1 MSMMTNKSVNYRL
14 SEAVSQVCGRGRGRG
29 CIASVFSAG
38 ILAVPT
44 ALAQQAETKQLEA
57 VVVSASRM
65 EQRRFDAP
73 AAIDAV
79 QVDPFRAASP
89 LVNLS
94 ELTGA
99 IPGLQVRDRQNF
111 AQDLQVS
118 VRGFGTRS
126 TFGVRG
132 VRILVDGIPATMP
145 DGQGQAATASLTSA
159 RQIEVL
165 RGPMAQLY
173 GNAAGGVLQVFTK
186 NPPMGSEP
194 AFVGLSAGA
203 GSDDQRQ
210 LGASVGGGTDTVG
223 ALLDVNRFSTDGYR
237 DHSAA
242 RRTQINGKLVARP
255 SSDTTVTALYNKFD
269 QPKAQDP
276 LGLTHSDFERNPR
289 QVVPAAIT
297 FDTRK
302 SIEQQQAGVVVD
314 HRLSAGDTLN
324 ARIYAGQRKINQTLA
339 FSGAAPTSAGGVVDL
354 DRDYDGIGLSWTHK
368 TQANGMP
375 LNWTLGFEADDQK
388 ERRRGFVNNNG
399 ATGALRRDEDDG
411 ARNVDVFAQADWT
424 FDPQWQLIAGV
435 RASRVRLSVEDHFI
449 TAASPDDSGSVRFN
463 NTSPIVGL
471 VWHASE
477 TMNVYANLG
486 RGFET
491 PTLAESAYRAGDAT
505 GPNLSL
511 RPSKSTQAEIGMKM
525 KSGRHALE
533 LAVFDTRSNDE
544 IVPSQVINGRSVFQ
558 NVDKVERRG
567 AEASW
572 HASWG
577 QFGTRLGYT
586 WLDAQFRQ
594 GFSNAQGARIAAGNR
609 LPGAPEHSLFTE
621 VEYKPTDA
629 LTTALEMRVESKA
642 YVDDINSDAAPGYAV
657 LNLRSAYEFRVG
669 SARMNLFGRID
680 NLLDKNYAG
689 SVIVNDGNGRFFE
702 PAAGRRF
709 FVGLR
714 TMF

>member
-1 MSMMTNKSVNYRL
+1 M
-14 SEAVSQVCGRGRGRG
+14 VS
-29 CIASVFSAG
+29 AFSAS
-38 ILAVPT
+38 AMVVPM
-44 ALAQQAETKQLEA
+44 ALAQQQVEMKQLEP
-57 VVVSASRM
+57 VVVSASRT
-65 EQRRFDAP
+65 EQSRFDAP

-94 ELTGA
+94 ELTGGV
-99 IPGLQVRDRQNF
+99 PGLQVRDRQNF

-159 RQIEVL
+159 SRIEVL
-165 RGPMAQLY
+165 RGPLAQMY
-173 GNAAGGVLQVFTK
+173 GNAAGGVVQVFTK
-186 NPPMGSEP
+186 DPPLAP
-194 AFVGLSAGA
+194 QPPFAALSVGA

-210 LGASVGGGTDTVG
+210 LGASVGGGTETLG
-223 ALLDVNRFSTDGYR
+223 ALLDVSRYSTDGYR

-242 RRTQINGKLVARP
+242 RRTQINAKVVARP
-255 SSDTTVTALYNKFD
+255 SSDTTVTAIANRFD

-276 LGLTHSDFERNPR
+276 LGLTRADFEANPR

-302 SIEQQQAGVVVD
+302 SVEQQQAGVVID
-314 HRLSAGDTLN
+314 HRLSASDSLN
-324 ARIYAGQRKINQTLA
+324 GRIYAGQRQVFQTLA
-339 FSGAAPTSAGGVVDL
+339 FSGAAPTASGGVVDL
-354 DRDYDGIGLSWTHK
+354 DRDYGGVGLNWTRK
-368 TQANGMP
+368 MRANGMP
-375 LNWTLGFEADDQK
+375 LNWTVGFEADNQK

-399 ATGALRRDEDDG
+399 TPGALRRDEDDG
-411 ARNVDVFAQADWT
+411 ARNVDVFGQVEWT
-424 FDPQWQLIAGV
+424 FDPQWRLIAGL
-435 RASRVRLSVEDHFI
+435 RASRVRLTFDDHYL
-449 TAASPDDSGSVRFN
+449 TAASPDDSGSVSYR
-463 NTSPIVGL
+463 NTSPVVGL

-477 TMNVYANLG
+477 AVNVYANLG

-491 PTLAESAYRAGDAT
+491 PTLAESAYRAGAT

-511 RPSKSTQAEIGMKM
+511 RPSKSTQAEVGMKM
-525 KSGRHALE
+525 KRGSHELD
-533 LAVFDTRSNDE
+533 LAVFDARSKDE
-544 IVPSQVINGRSVFQ
+544 IVPSQVISGRSIFQ
-558 NVDKVERRG
+558 NVDRVERRG
-567 AEASW
+567 VEASW
-572 HASWG
+572 HATWG
-577 QFGTRLGYT
+577 RVGTRFGYT
-586 WLDAQFRQ
+586 WLDARFKRA
-594 GFSNAQGARIAAGNR
+594 FSNAQGGRIAEGNR

-621 VEYKPTDA
+621 VEYRPTDA

-642 YVDDINSDAAPGYAV
+642 YVDDVNSDAAPGYAV
-657 LNLRSAYEFRVG
+657 LNLRTGYEFRVG

-702 PAAGRRF
+702 PAPGRRV

-714 TMF
+714 GTF

>member
-1 MSMMTNKSVNYRL
+1 MNNKVL
-14 SEAVSQVCGRGRGRG
+14 S
-29 CIASVFSAG
+29 ASVFSAG
-38 ILAVPT
+38 VLAMPL
-44 ALAQQAETKQLEA
+44 AHAQQAETKQLEE
-57 VVVSASRM
+57 VVVSASRT

-73 AAIDAV
+73 AAIDVV

-99 IPGLQVRDRQNF
+99 VPGLQVRDRQNF

-159 RQIEVL
+159 SRIEVL
-165 RGPMAQLY
+165 RGPLAQLY

-186 NPPMGSEP
+186 NPPMGGEP
-194 AFVGLSAGA
+194 SFAGLSVGA
-203 GSDDQRQ
+203 GSDHQRQ
-210 LGASVGGGTDTVG
+210 IGATVGGGTETLG

-242 RRTQINGKLVARP
+242 RRTHINAKAVARP
-255 SSDTTVTALYNKFD
+255 SSDTTVTALFNKFD
-269 QPKAQDP
+269 QPDAQDP
-276 LGLTHSDFERNPR
+276 LGLTRADFESNPQ

-302 SIEQQQAGVVVD
+302 SVEQQQGGLVLD
-314 HRLSAGDTLN
+314 HRLSPADSLS
-324 ARIYAGQRKINQTLA
+324 ARVYLGQRKINQLLA

-354 DRDYDGIGLSWTHK
+354 DRDYGGVGMSWTHK
-368 TQANGMP
+368 MRANAMP
-375 LNWTLGFEADDQK
+375 LNWTLGFEADNQK

-399 ATGALRRDEDDG
+399 TVGALRRDEDDT
-411 ARNVDVFAQADWT
+411 ARNVDVFGQVDWT
-424 FDPQWQLIAGV
+424 FDPKWQLIAGV
-435 RASRVRLSVEDHFI
+435 RASRVRLSVDDNYL
-449 TAASPDDSGSVRFN
+449 ADGRDDSGSVRFN

-477 TMNVYANLG
+477 TINVYANLG

-491 PTLAESAYRAGDAT
+491 PTLAESAYRAGGT

-511 RPSKSTQAEIGMKM
+511 SASKSTQAEIGMKM

-533 LAVFDTRSNDE
+533 LALFDARSNDE
-544 IVPSQVINGRSVFQ
+544 IVPSQVVGGRSVFQ

-577 QFGTRLGYT
+577 QFGTRVGYT
-586 WLDAQFRQ
+586 FLDAKFKEA
-594 GFSNAQGARIAAGNR
+594 FSNAAGGRIASGNR
-609 LPGAPEHSLFTE
+609 LPGAPEHSLYTE
-621 VEYKPTDA
+621 VEYKPTDR
-629 LTTALEMRVESKA
+629 LTSAVEMRVESKA
-642 YVDDINSDAAPGYAV
+642 YVDDVNSDYAPGYAV
-657 LNLRSAYEFRVG
+657 LNFRTGYEFRVG
-669 SARMNLFGRID
+669 SARMNVFGRID

-702 PAAGRRF
+702 PAPGRRL

-714 TMF
+714 TLF

>member
-1 MSMMTNKSVNYRL
+1 MNVHMINKSVNPRL
-14 SEAVSQVCGRGRGRG
+14 VQAVSQVYGHGR
-29 CIASVFSAG
+29 IASVFSAS
-38 ILAVPT
+38 ILAAPM
-44 ALAQQAETKQLEA
+44 ALAQQAEMKQLEE
-57 VVVSASRM
+57 VVVSASRI

-94 ELTGA
+94 ELTA
-99 IPGLQVRDRQNF
+99 AVPGLQVRDRQNF

-165 RGPMAQLY
+165 RGPLAQLY
-173 GNAAGGVLQVFTK
+173 GNSAGGVVQIFTK
-186 NPPMGSEP
+186 DPPIAPQPG
-194 AFVGLSAGA
+194 FVGLSAGA
-203 GSDDQRQ
+203 GSDNQRQ
-210 LGASVGGGTDTVG
+210 LGASIGGGTETLG
-223 ALLDVNRFSTDGYR
+223 ALADISRFSTDGYR

-242 RRTQINGKLVARP
+242 RRTQFNGKLVARP
-255 SSDTTVTALYNKFD
+255 SSDTTVTGIVNIFD
-269 QPKAQDP
+269 QPESQDP
-276 LGLTHSDFERNPR
+276 LGLTRADFERNPR
-289 QVVPAAIT
+289 QVVPAAIQ

-302 SIEQQQAGVVVD
+302 TIDQKQAGIVVD
-314 HRLSAGDTLN
+314 HRLSASDTLN
-324 ARIYAGQRKINQTLA
+324 ARIYGGQRQVFQTLA
-339 FSGAAPTSAGGVVDL
+339 FSGATTAGGVVDL
-354 DRDYDGIGLSWTHK
+354 DRDYGGVGLSWTHK
-368 TQANGMP
+368 MQANGMP
-375 LNWTLGFEADDQK
+375 LNWTVGFEADKQD
-388 ERRRGFVNNNG
+388 ERRRGLVNNNG
-399 ATGALRRDEDDG
+399 TPGALRRNEDDV
-411 ARNVDVFAQADWT
+411 ARNTDVFGQVDWT
-424 FDPQWQLIAGV
+424 FDPQWRLIAGM
-435 RASRVRLSVEDHFI
+435 RASRVRLSVDDQFL
-449 TAASPDDSGSVRFN
+449 ADGKNDSGSVRFN
-463 NTSPIVGL
+463 NTSPVAGL
-471 VWHASE
+471 VWHA
-477 TMNVYANLG
+477 TDAVNVYANLG

-525 KSGRHALE
+525 KTGRHALE
-533 LAVFDTRSNDE
+533 LAVFDARSSDE
-544 IVPSQVINGRSVFQ
+544 IVPSQVIGGRSVFQ

-577 QFGTRLGYT
+577 RFSTRLAYT

-594 GFSNAQGARIAAGNR
+594 GFSNAQGGRIAAGNR

-621 VEYKPTDA
+621 VEYKPTDTV
-629 LTTALEMRVESKA
+629 TTGLEMRVESKA
-642 YVDDINSDAAPGYAV
+642 YVDDVNSDTAPGYAV
-657 LNLRSAYEFRVG
+657 LNLRTAYEFRVG
-669 SARMNLFGRID
+669 AARMNLFGRID

-689 SVIVNDGNGRFFE
+689 SVIVNDGNQRFFE
-702 PAAGRRF
+702 PAPGRRL

>member
-1 MSMMTNKSVNYRL
+1 M
-14 SEAVSQVCGRGRGRG
+14 A
-29 CIASVFSAG
+29 AVFSASALVMP
-38 ILAVPT
+38 I
-44 ALAQQAETKQLEA
+44 ALAQQVEPKQLEP
-57 VVVSASRM
+57 VVVSASRT

-94 ELTGA
+94 ELTSA
-99 IPGLQVRDRQNF
+99 VPGLQVRDRQNF

-132 VRILVDGIPATMP
+132 VRILIDGIPATMP

-159 RQIEVL
+159 SRIEVL
-165 RGPMAQLY
+165 RGPLAQLY

-186 NPPMGSEP
+186 DPPVAPEP
-194 AFVGLSAGA
+194 GFVGLSVGA
-203 GSDDQRQ
+203 GSDNQRQ
-210 LGASVGGGTDTVG
+210 LGASVGGGTQTLG
-223 ALLDVNRFSTDGYR
+223 AMVDVSRFSTDGYR

-242 RRTQINGKLVARP
+242 RRTQINAKMVARP
-255 SSDTTVTALYNKFD
+255 SSDTTVTAVVNKFD
-269 QPKAQDP
+269 QPKSQDP
-276 LGLTHSDFERNPR
+276 LGLTRADFERNPR

-302 SIEQQQAGVVVD
+302 SIEQQQAGVVID
-314 HRLSAGDTLN
+314 HRLSASDTLN
-324 ARIYAGQRKINQTLA
+324 ARIYAGQRQVFQTLA
-339 FSGAAPTSAGGVVDL
+339 FSGAAANSSGGVVDL
-354 DRDYDGIGLSWTHK
+354 DRDYGGVGLSWTHK
-368 TQANGMP
+368 TRANGMP
-375 LNWTLGFEADDQK
+375 LNWTVGFEADTLK
-388 ERRRGFVNNNG
+388 ERRRGFVNDNG
-399 ATGALRRDEDDG
+399 TPGALRRDEDDS
-411 ARNVDVFAQADWT
+411 ARNTDVFGQVDWT
-424 FDPQWQLIAGV
+424 FDPQWRLIAGL
-435 RASRVRLSVEDHFI
+435 RASRVRLSVDDNYI
-449 TAASPDDSGSVRFN
+449 TGASPDDSGSVRFR
-463 NTSPIVGL
+463 NTSPVVGL

-477 TMNVYANLG
+477 AVNVYANLG

-491 PTLAESAYRAGDAT
+491 PTLAESAYRAGAT

-511 RPSKSTQAEIGMKM
+511 KASTSVQGEVGVKM
-525 KSGRHALE
+525 KSGRHE
-533 LAVFDTRSNDE
+533 VDLAIFDARSDNE
-544 IVPSQVINGRSVFQ
+544 IVPSQVIGGRSVFQ
-558 NVDKVERRG
+558 NVDRVQRRG

-577 QFGTRLGYT
+577 KFGTRLGYT
-586 WLDAQFRQ
+586 WLDARFKQA
-594 GFSNAQGARIAAGNR
+594 FSNAQGGRIAAGNR

-621 VEYKPTDA
+621 VEYRPTEA
-629 LTTALEMRVESKA
+629 LTTALEMRAESKA
-642 YVDDINSDAAPGYAV
+642 YVDDVNSDAAPGYAV
-657 LNLRSAYEFRVG
+657 LNLRTGYEFRMG

-702 PAAGRRF
+702 PAAGRRL

-714 TMF
+714 TLF